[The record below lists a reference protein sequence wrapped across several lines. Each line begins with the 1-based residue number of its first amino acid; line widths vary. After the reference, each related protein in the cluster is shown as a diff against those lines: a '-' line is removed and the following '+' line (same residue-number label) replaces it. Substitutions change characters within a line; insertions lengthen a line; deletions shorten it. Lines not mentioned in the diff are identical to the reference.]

1 MSDGMGHLV
10 SVGCM
15 LATGAVVL
23 YLFFTTLATISPL
36 EVAGVSG
43 IIAAAGTL
51 LLVRALRIDVELA
64 DPAGD
69 PELREARNRARERRG
84 F

>member
-1 MSDGMGHLV
+1 MSANRVISLL
-10 SVGCM
+10 SM
-15 LATGAVVL
+15 LAMGAIVL

-36 EVAGVSG
+36 EIASVTAVIAGLG
-43 IIAAAGTL
+43 AILFIRAA
-51 LLVRALRIDVELA
+51 RIDTELR

-69 PELREARNRARERRG
+69 PVLRDERNKARERRG